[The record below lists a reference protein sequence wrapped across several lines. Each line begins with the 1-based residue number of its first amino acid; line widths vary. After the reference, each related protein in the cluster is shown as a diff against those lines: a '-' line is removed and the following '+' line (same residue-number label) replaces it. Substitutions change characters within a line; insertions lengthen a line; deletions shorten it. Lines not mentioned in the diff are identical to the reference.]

1 MLSVVHA
8 TQAPAMMGLDLNLL
22 LLYIVTVTVMI
33 ALPGPVMILVV
44 SAGLSGGPRRAWS
57 TIAGT
62 NAASLL
68 LIALSALMVQGLLAI
83 NEAYF
88 NGVKLVGALYI
99 GYLGWDLLRA
109 VPFEGQPQAD
119 GSAGGFGKG
128 FMVAI
133 ANPKDIIFFASFFP
147 QFIGIMPQ
155 PVLSLTVLTL
165 LWVALDFATLML
177 MFQLVRRLLRPA
189 LQRALLRCSG
199 VLLIAVALVGGVF
212 AARALWS
219 APA

>member
-1 MLSVVHA
+1 MI
-8 TQAPAMMGLDLNLL
+8 GFDLNLL

-44 SAGLSGGPRRAWS
+44 SAGLSGGPRRALS

-83 NEAYF
+83 DEAYF
-88 NGVKLVGALYI
+88 ISVKLLGALYI
-99 GYLGWDLLRA
+99 GYVGWGLLRA
-109 VPFEGQPQAD
+109 VPFEGRPQA
-119 GSAGGFGKG
+119 GGGVGGFGKG

-155 PVLSLTVLTL
+155 PALSLVVLTL
-165 LWVALDFATLML
+165 LWVALDFATLMV
-177 MFQLVRRLLRPA
+177 MFQLVRRLLRPV

-199 VLLIAVALVGGVF
+199 VLLIVVALVGVAF
-212 AARALWS
+212 AGRALWTTS
-219 APA
+219 G